1 MFEVKSMTIPFTT
14 TSARRRLT
22 ASVATLAAGI
32 TLAGSTATVPVA
44 SAVGPAPFKADL
56 IDLADEIEMSGHV
69 EASGPVARRTDLPST
84 RLRFDGVD
92 PMPSVN
98 KRGQQSLLVKFVSSA
113 DGVVRAAA
121 AGDEDLGKTKTHVD
135 VVKIDRDENLDTKLA
150 QYRARAD
157 VLYAEPNYSA
167 FATVLTPPDDPSYNS
182 QWALTK
188 TQAVGG
194 WSLFPGSYGFG
205 GSATIGIIDSGVDL
219 AHPDLVSQLDAA
231 DAANCV
237 DADESGVCTA
247 GAALDDT
254 GHGTHTTGIAAA
266 AANNGFGVA
275 GTAFSSRVIPVKV
288 LSALGGSYAAVT
300 NGILWAAQH
309 GARVISL
316 SLGGYF
322 YSKTLCDAVEIA
334 TESYRA
340 LVVASA
346 GNESS
351 SEALFPAG
359 CPGAVGVAATNASDR
374 AASWSNFGSSVV
386 VSAPGVSIYSTFP
399 PSSFATLSGTS
410 MAAPAVAGLAALLF
424 GQDPSRTPDDV
435 KVILAR
441 SADKVGEVRYSTDRF
456 ALCAGCT
463 RHPRYGY
470 GRINVRRA
478 LGGPDFTLS
487 VLPASRKV
495 RRGATAS
502 YTLRV
507 DGSGGFAAA
516 VALTVS
522 RLPRGSRASFG
533 PNPATRVSTLR
544 IRLPNGARLGTYPLA
559 VSATGDGLTRS
570 ANLSL
575 RVARYSGH

>member
-1 MFEVKSMTIPFTT
+1 MFEVMKSTSRTT
-14 TSARRRLT
+14 TRGRRRVT
-22 ASVATLAAGI
+22 AAVAVLAAGI
-32 TLAGSTATVPVA
+32 ALAGSTVRVA
-44 SAVGPAPFKADL
+44 SASGPSPFGFDSVDA
-56 IDLADEIEMSGHV
+56 
-69 EASGPVARRTDLPST
+69 ASGATK
-84 RLRFDGVD
+84 GGW
-92 PMPSVN
+92 
-98 KRGQQSLLVKFVSSA
+98 RGLLVKFVPSA
-113 DGVVRAAA
+113 DSAVRTAA
-121 AGDEDLGKTKTHVD
+121 AGDEDLGKTATHVD
-135 VVKIDRDENLDTKLA
+135 VVKIDRDESLDAKLA

-157 VLYAEPNYSA
+157 VVYAEPNYIAS
-167 FATVLTPPDDPSYNS
+167 ATVLPAPDDPSYSS

-194 WSLFPGSYGFG
+194 WTLFPGSYGFDSG
-205 GSATIGIIDSGVDL
+205 ATIGIIDSGVDL

-237 DADESGVCTA
+237 DADETGMCSA
-247 GAALDDT
+247 GSALDET

-266 AANNGFGVA
+266 ATNNGFGVA

-288 LSALGGSYAAVT
+288 LGALGGSYAAVT

-334 TESYRA
+334 TESYHT
-340 LVVASA
+340 LVIGSA

-351 SEALFPAG
+351 SEPLYPAG
-359 CPGAVGVAATNASDR
+359 CPGAIGVAATNSSDR
-374 AASWSNFGSSVV
+374 AASWSNFGSSVF
-386 VSAPGVSIYSTFP
+386 VSAPGVSIYSTYP

-435 KVILAR
+435 KAILAR
-441 SADKVGEVRYSTDRF
+441 SADKVGEVRYSADPL

-478 LGGPDFTLS
+478 LGGPDFILS
-487 VLPASRKV
+487 ALPASRTV
-495 RRGATAS
+495 RRGTTAS
-502 YTLRV
+502 YKLGV
-507 DGSGGFAAA
+507 DGRGGFTAA
-516 VALTVS
+516 VTPMVS
-522 RLPRGSRASFG
+522 GLPPGSHTWFSR
-533 PNPATRVSTLR
+533 NPMTDVSTLR
-544 IRLPNGARLGTYPLA
+544 IRLPKGTRPGSYPLA

-570 ANLSL
+570 VNLSL
-575 RVARYSGH
+575 RVKR